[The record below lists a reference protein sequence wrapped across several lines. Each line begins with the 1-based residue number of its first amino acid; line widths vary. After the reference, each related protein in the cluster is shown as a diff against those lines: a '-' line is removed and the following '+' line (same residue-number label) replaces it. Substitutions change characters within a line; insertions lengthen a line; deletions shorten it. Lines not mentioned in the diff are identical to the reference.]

1 MKNKLTITA
10 TLVLAMLFGTIV
22 LPHTASAN
30 TFMEFTPT
38 NQDWCVVR
46 ERNNNAPLNVRK
58 TPNGRV
64 IGKLP
69 VGTDIQVWDL
79 VTDRNGYDWTKITW
93 GRGYAWVATEFISCG

>member
-22 LPHTASAN
+22 LPPSASAK

-38 NQDWCVVR
+38 TQDWCVVVG
-46 ERNNNAPLNVRK
+46 NNNRPLNVRR

-69 VGTDIQVWDL
+69 VGADIQVWDL

-93 GRGYAWVATEFISCG
+93 GRGYAWVATEFVSCG